1 MRRFPLERVIDGVGV
16 GASFSLTTAESTEA
30 SVASASALSLG
41 ILEFTFD
48 EVLGERSAGCLLAP
62 PLSGI
67 SLWPRAE
74 ADVVDTAEVFLVF
87 PVSAQI

>member
-30 SVASASALSLG
+30 SVASALPLG

-48 EVLGERSAGCLLAP
+48 EVLGERSAGCLFAP

>member
-1 MRRFPLERVIDGVGV
+1 MRRLPLERVIDGVGV

-30 SVASASALSLG
+30 SVASALSLG